1 MCHYI
6 TATLSQKTD
15 LEKAGEVFERF
26 KLGFEVIHNPHI
38 ESQLPAGERYIL
50 TTRKYC
56 DCGTA
61 LGSLSH
67 SFQNGPPSYEREVQK
82 FRKQG
87 WSEAKIK
94 RWLTEKETAHEKANA
109 KSQRESGSEDST
121 VVSWVEFLTV
131 ALASGHTDR
140 IGILLHWYQG
150 SLTSERITLKNIV
163 SLPIGKLTPEYL
175 LKIEEDSLYTFA
187 R

>member
-1 MCHYI
+1 MCHYM
-6 TATLSQKTD
+6 TATLSPKTD
-15 LEKAGEVFERF
+15 LKKAAEVFERF
-26 KLGFEVIHNPHI
+26 KLGFEIVHNPHL
-38 ESQLPAGERYIL
+38 ESQLPAGERYVL

-67 SFQNGPPSYEREVQK
+67 AFQKGPPSYERDVQK

-87 WSEAKIK
+87 WSEAKIE
-94 RWLTEKETAHEKANA
+94 RWLTEKEMANDKANI
-109 KSQRESGSEDST
+109 KSRRVSGSEDIT
-121 VVSWVEFLTV
+121 VASWVEFLTV
-131 ALASGHTDR
+131 ALESGHTDR

-150 SLTSERITLKNIV
+150 SLTSERISLRNIV
-163 SLPIGKLTPEYL
+163 SLSVRKLTPDYL
-175 LKIEEDSLYTFA
+175 LKIEEDSLYTFT